1 MENFKNIDEIL
12 DFAIQSEQDAVY
24 FYSKLARKAKT
35 KDMEDIFEEFAQ
47 EEVKHKARLLD
58 IKEKGSFEVSDE
70 KVADL
75 QIADYTTKVQPS
87 DDMSYQDALV
97 LAMQKEKAAFKL
109 YSNLAE
115 RAPNDEMKALFQS
128 LAMEESKHK
137 LRFELEYDDNVLRE
151 N

>member
-1 MENFKNIDEIL
+1 MEKFKNINEIL
-12 DFAIQSEQDAVY
+12 DFAIQSEQEAVD
-24 FYSKLARKAKT
+24 FYKKLSTRSKT
-35 KDMEDIFEEFAQ
+35 KDMQQIFEEFAQ

-58 IKEKGSFEVSDE
+58 IKEKGSFEISDE
-70 KVADL
+70 RVADL
-75 QIADYTTKVQPS
+75 QIADYTTKVQPT

-115 RAPNDEMKALFQS
+115 RAPNAEMKGLFLS

-137 LRFELEYDDNVLRE
+137 LRFEVEYDENVLRE